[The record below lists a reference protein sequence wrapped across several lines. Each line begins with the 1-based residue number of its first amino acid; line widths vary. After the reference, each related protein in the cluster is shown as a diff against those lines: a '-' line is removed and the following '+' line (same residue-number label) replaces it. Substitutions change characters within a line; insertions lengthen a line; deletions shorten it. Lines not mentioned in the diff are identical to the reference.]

1 MTTKS
6 LQSALRSLPENAPE
20 AVVDQLFSIQLL
32 EALGFQTEEIY
43 PQYPTGSN
51 GFVDKAARKNIGDD
65 IFLDK
70 KSNPY
75 LLLELKG
82 RDINLSK
89 ESPQYQKAVNQLKSY
104 LLAPNCKTA
113 QWGII
118 TNSYHIQLFRKHDK
132 AIYPATPCLSIDLD
146 NIDKTIASIRE
157 KVENPNKALTIT
169 VYNNKGG
176 VGKTTTAVN
185 LAAILTFFG
194 KRVLAIDFDQ
204 NQQDLTSSLGLPL
217 SNGDVF
223 EALTER
229 NLKLQNALYPYK
241 FSLKKSNSELRFD
254 VIPADKKLVDASDDA
269 LRKLL
274 KRNMLYRKLESARQ
288 EYEYII
294 IDAPPNWR
302 FFSQLAVYAADVIL
316 IPTKHNNLFSLE
328 NAAVAIK
335 KFIPEVQA
343 EKGDGTPIPLPIFF
357 NGEKITPPQLAIAQ
371 KEMYDIIKTAKK
383 EGFNLLPYFFPRYT
397 NTQKDLHISCI
408 PSYANIASAAF
419 SRTPA
424 VYRDRSAHEY
434 YKNLTKEYFL
444 Q

>member
-6 LQSALRSLPENAPE
+6 LQSALRSLPDNAPE

-241 FSLKKSNSELRFD
+241 FSLKKSNSVLSFV
-254 VIPADKKLVDASDDA
+254 VIPADK
-269 LRKLL
+269 
-274 KRNMLYRKLESARQ
+274 
-288 EYEYII
+288 
-294 IDAPPNWR
+294 
-302 FFSQLAVYAADVIL
+302 
-316 IPTKHNNLFSLE
+316 
-328 NAAVAIK
+328 
-335 KFIPEVQA
+335 
-343 EKGDGTPIPLPIFF
+343 
-357 NGEKITPPQLAIAQ
+357 
-371 KEMYDIIKTAKK
+371 
-383 EGFNLLPYFFPRYT
+383 
-397 NTQKDLHISCI
+397 
-408 PSYANIASAAF
+408 
-419 SRTPA
+419 
-424 VYRDRSAHEY
+424 
-434 YKNLTKEYFL
+434 
-444 Q
+444 